1 MLQSGDIE
9 KKNLIVRVQNK
20 LKNNLFIVNIPL
32 LVPKKHLKK
41 RHSSSLKKH
50 RKFTMLAKCVEALK
64 ISVLHMGNRSQ
75 R

>member
-41 RHSSSLKKH
+41 KG
-50 RKFTMLAKCVEALK
+50 TAAL
-64 ISVLHMGNRSQ
+64 
-75 R
+75 